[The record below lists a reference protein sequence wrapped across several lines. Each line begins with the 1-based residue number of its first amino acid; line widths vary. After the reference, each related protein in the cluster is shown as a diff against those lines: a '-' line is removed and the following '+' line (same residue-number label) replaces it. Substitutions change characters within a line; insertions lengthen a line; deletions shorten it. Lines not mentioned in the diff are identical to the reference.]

1 MDQRRSISAEIASG
15 DAVVRRAGER
25 VARLG
30 SLDNFRPSLD
40 AHPVTTDPQNPP
52 GRSPTLEDVAA
63 AAGVSRSTAS
73 RAINGGSRVSP
84 DAQAAVEAAV
94 RELHFTP
101 NPAARAL
108 VTQRANSVALLIPEP
123 DERVAGD
130 PFFAQVV
137 QGLGQALGKTDFQL
151 ILVMV
156 RQGDDSERV
165 IRHLRQGHV
174 DGSVVVSHHQSDN
187 IERALIATALP
198 SVFVGR
204 PWYLPDRF
212 GYVDTDNRLG
222 AELATGHLVSSGRRL
237 VGTIA
242 GPADMIAA
250 VDRLVGWTS
259 ALAAAG
265 QRTDVVE
272 HGDFTTAGGTA
283 ATERLLCRFPKL
295 DALFVANDLMAVGA
309 LHALKTAG
317 RTVPVDVAVVG
328 YDNSALA
335 SVTDPPLST
344 VVNPVIQMASSAGT
358 LLLERIR
365 NGGSIDPPIIFAPE
379 LIIRSSG

>member
-1 MDQRRSISAEIASG
+1 VTNGPQH
-15 DAVVRRAGER
+15 
-25 VARLG
+25 
-30 SLDNFRPSLD
+30 PS
-40 AHPVTTDPQNPP
+40 

-73 RAINGGSRVSP
+73 RAINGGRRVSP
-84 DAQAAVEAAV
+84 DAQAAVDAAV

-123 DERVAGD
+123 DERVSGD

-137 QGLGQALGKTDFQL
+137 QGLGQALGGTDFQL

-156 RQGDDSERV
+156 READDSERV

-174 DGSVVVSHHQSDN
+174 DGSVVVSHHQSDD
-187 IERALIATALP
+187 IERALIASSLP

-204 PWYLPDRF
+204 PWYLPKMF

-222 AELATGHLVSSGRRL
+222 AEIATRHLVTSGRRRI
-237 VGTIA
+237 GTIA

-250 VDRLVGWTS
+250 VDRLAGWNT
-259 ALAAAG
+259 ALSAAG
-265 QRTDVVE
+265 LPADAME
-272 HGDFTTAGGTA
+272 HGDFTTVGGA
-283 ATERLLCRFPKL
+283 AAAQRLLARFPDL

-309 LHALKTAG
+309 LQALKAAG
-317 RTVPVDVAVVG
+317 RAVPADVALVG
-328 YDNSALA
+328 YDNSAVA

-344 VVNPVIQMASSAGT
+344 VVNPVIQMASSAGI

-365 NGGSIDPPIIFAPE
+365 GGGPIDPPIIFAPE
-379 LIIRSSG
+379 LVIRSSG